1 MATSAPPPSSLRRSV
16 ELDAVRD
23 VMLLETEEHFRT
35 APVARRV
42 GPRALRGAIEGRLGA
57 AIAAEDLMQE
67 RASSLQLARLHFERD
82 LDLDRA
88 VQLLHR
94 ALEIEDDPALREELA
109 RQLTAMGRHVE
120 AGHVLRDGEP

>member
-1 MATSAPPPSSLRRSV
+1 MVTTPAPPPSSMRRSV

-23 VMLLETEEHFRT
+23 VMLLETEEHFRV
-35 APVARRV
+35 APVPRRE
-42 GPRALRGAIEGRLGA
+42 GPPAVRGALEGRLGA

-67 RASSLQLARLHFERD
+67 RACSLELARRHFEHD

-94 ALEIEDDPALREELA
+94 ALEIEDDPVLREELA
-109 RQLTAMGRHVE
+109 R
-120 AGHVLRDGEP
+120 